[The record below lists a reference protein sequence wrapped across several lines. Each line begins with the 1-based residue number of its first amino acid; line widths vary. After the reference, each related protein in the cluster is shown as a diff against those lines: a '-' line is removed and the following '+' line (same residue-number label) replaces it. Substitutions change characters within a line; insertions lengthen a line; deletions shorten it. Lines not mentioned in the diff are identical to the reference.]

1 MGGFFGITST
11 RDCMADV
18 FFGTDYHSHLGTSR
32 GGMAAYDP
40 EIGLQRK
47 IHSIENAPFRTRF
60 EHIFEEMQGTAAIGS
75 ISDSEPQ
82 PLLIR
87 SNHGTYAVCMIG
99 RINNAD
105 ELIDRYLSFSGGH
118 FDAKTGGKVNAVELL
133 AALIDQKTSFA
144 EGIRF
149 AQKSIEG
156 TASILILEDDG
167 TIIAARDRLGRLPVT
182 VGKREDGYAVSF
194 ESFAYEKL
202 GFTFEKEL
210 GPGEIVAITPQG
222 MTQLRAPGKEKRICS
237 FLWSYYGYPTS
248 TYEGVNVEAMR
259 YRNGALLAKA
269 DRNREDVQNVDYVG
283 GVPDSG
289 TPHAI
294 GYANESG
301 KHFARAFIKYT
312 PTWARSFM
320 PPAQVDRN
328 TIAKM
333 KQIPV
338 KELIKDQNLL
348 FVDDSIVRGT
358 QLRETVEF
366 LYENGAKSVH
376 MRSACPP
383 IMFGCKYLNFSRAT
397 SDLELIARRVILEL
411 EGEKGFDHLEEYSDG
426 ATERGK
432 RLREAI
438 CERFHFSSLDFQSLE
453 GVIQAIGLPECDLC
467 TYCWNGKE

>member
-1 MGGFFGITST
+1 
-11 RDCMADV
+11 
-18 FFGTDYHSHLGTSR
+18 
-32 GGMAAYDP
+32 MAAYDP

-182 VGKREDGYAVSF
+182 VGRREDGYAVSF

-426 ATERGK
+426 TTERGK